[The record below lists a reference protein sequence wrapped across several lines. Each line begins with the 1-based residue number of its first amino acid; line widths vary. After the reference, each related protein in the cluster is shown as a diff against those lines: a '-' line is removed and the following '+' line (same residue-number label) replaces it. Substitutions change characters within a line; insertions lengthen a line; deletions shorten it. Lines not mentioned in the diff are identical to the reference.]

1 MVLQERSKIAAGPA
15 NQRTARSVLAS
26 LHLAPLPFTV
36 IPPMSI
42 YSISPLTFG
51 GVRTYP
57 LSSRKS
63 KVSVRDFAKPP
74 ASGTSLTKFLDSLPA
89 FLAANDLRQLL
100 AAMHRARRQRAPIL
114 WGIGGHVI
122 KVGLG
127 PVLIDLMRR
136 GFVSGI
142 AMNGAA
148 LVHDFEIALAGN
160 TSEDVE
166 AGLGAGQFGMAAETG
181 EYVNECSKLAA
192 RLHIGYGEAAGQF
205 LTSGILEV
213 KHAASSILV
222 AAYKNRIPVTVHLAV
237 GTDIPHMHPAADGPC
252 LGAATFLDFRLFCAL
267 VKQMHPG
274 GVYLNWGSAVL
285 LPEVFLKAVSVVR
298 NLRVPLQPIT
308 TANFD
313 FIQHYRPLQN
323 VVKRPTQSEHR
334 GRKTESRGYA
344 ITGHHELLM
353 PLVAAALAAGWPKA
367 SRAGKR

>member
-1 MVLQERSKIAAGPA
+1 
-15 NQRTARSVLAS
+15 
-26 LHLAPLPFTV
+26 
-36 IPPMSI
+36 MSI
-42 YSISPLTFG
+42 YSTPPLTFG
-51 GVRTYP
+51 AVHTYP
-57 LSSRKS
+57 LASRKS
-63 KVSVRDFAKPP
+63 KVSVRDFAKLP
-74 ASGTSLTKFLDSLPA
+74 AANASLSKFLDSLPN
-89 FLAANDLRQLL
+89 FLAAEDLRSLL
-100 AAMHRARRQRAPIL
+100 TAIHRARKQHAPIL

-148 LVHDFEIALAGN
+148 LIHDFEIALAGN

-166 AGLGAGQFGMAAETG
+166 AGLGAGQFGMASETG
-181 EYVNECSKLAA
+181 EYINEFSKLAA

-205 LTSGILEV
+205 LNSGVLNV
-213 KHAASSILV
+213 KHAASSVLV
-222 AAYKNRIPVTVHLAV
+222 SAYKQRIPITVHIAI
-237 GTDIPHMHPAADGPC
+237 GTDIPHMHPAADGAC

-274 GVYLNWGSAVL
+274 GIYLNWGSAVL
-285 LPEVFLKAVSVVR
+285 LPEVFLKAVSIVR
-298 NLRVPLQPIT
+298 NLGVPLQPIT

-323 VVKRPTQSEHR
+323 VVKRPTVSAR
-334 GRKTESRGYA
+334 GGRQKESRGYA

-353 PLVAAALAAGWPKA
+353 PLVAAALAAGWPKS
-367 SRAGKR
+367 SRQGKR

>member
-1 MVLQERSKIAAGPA
+1 
-15 NQRTARSVLAS
+15 
-26 LHLAPLPFTV
+26 
-36 IPPMSI
+36 MSI
-42 YSISPLTFG
+42 YSTPPLTFG
-51 GVRTYP
+51 AVHTYP

-63 KVSVRDFAKPP
+63 KVSVHDFAKP
-74 ASGTSLTKFLDSLPA
+74 ATGNVSLAKFLDSLPN
-89 FLAANDLRQLL
+89 FLAAEDLRHLL
-100 AAMHRARRQRAPIL
+100 AAIHRARKQRAPIL

-127 PVLIDLMRR
+127 PVLIDLMKR
-136 GFVSGI
+136 GFVSSI

-148 LVHDFEIALAGN
+148 LIHDFEIALSGN

-166 AGLGAGQFGMAAETG
+166 AGLGAGQFGMASETG
-181 EYVNECSKLAA
+181 EYINEFSKLAA

-205 LTSGILEV
+205 LNSGVLNV
-213 KHAASSILV
+213 KYAHSSVLV
-222 AAYKNRIPVTVHLAV
+222 AAYKQRIPVTIHLAI

-274 GVYLNWGSAVL
+274 GIYLNWGSAVL
-285 LPEVFLKAVSVVR
+285 LPEVFLKAVSVSR
-298 NLRVPLQPIT
+298 NLGVPLQPIT

-323 VVKRPTQSEHR
+323 VVKRPTISER
-334 GRKTESRGYA
+334 GARKTESRGYA

-353 PLVAAALAAGWPKA
+353 PLVAAGLAAGWPKT
-367 SRAGKR
+367 SRQGKRKR